1 MRGLAEVIAV
11 LAAAGAAAAPGRA
24 RGFVRRRPHRARDP
38 VLARRGAA
46 MSGGAAVFALFGG
59 WLGGCA
65 GIGVAVLLDRR
76 LAGLEGRSVRARR
89 ERMVADL
96 PPAADLFAACLLAGS
111 APVDAADAVAGAVGG
126 PLAERLRPVVA
137 SLRLGGDPGPCWLTL
152 TDDPVLAPLGRALA
166 RAAAGG
172 APAAA
177 LVARMADERRAE
189 RQREATVVAR
199 RVGVRATLPLG
210 LCFLPAFLLVGVV
223 PIVIGLTS
231 TLLRP
236 A

>member
-1 MRGLAEVIAV
+1 MRGLATVVAV
-11 LAAAGAAAAPGRA
+11 VAAACAAAGSGRGGA
-24 RGFVRRRPHRARDP
+24 FTRRRSDGERDP
-38 VLARRGAA
+38 VLVRRGVAVL
-46 MSGGAAVFALFGG
+46 GGVAVFALFGG
-59 WLGGCA
+59 WLGGGA
-65 GIGVAVLLDRR
+65 GFGVAVLLDRR

-89 ERMVADL
+89 ERMAADL
-96 PPAADLFAACLLAGS
+96 SPAADLFAACLLAGS

-137 SLRLGGDPGPCWLTL
+137 SLRLGGDPGACWLAL
-152 TDDPVLAPLGRALA
+152 TDDPMLAPWGRTLA

-177 LVARMADERRAE
+177 LVARMADEQRAE
-189 RQREATVVAR
+189 RQREATVKAR

-236 A
+236 L